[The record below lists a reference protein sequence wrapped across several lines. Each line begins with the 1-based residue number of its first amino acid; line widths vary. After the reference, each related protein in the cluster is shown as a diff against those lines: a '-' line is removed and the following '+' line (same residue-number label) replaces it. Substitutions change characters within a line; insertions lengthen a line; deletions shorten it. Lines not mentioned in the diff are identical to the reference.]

1 MEEARLWDFGVREEI
16 RRVAI
21 YFPAVIFGLIVAYL
35 VIKRRF
41 KK

>member
-1 MEEARLWDFGVREEI
+1 MEVMLIQASVQEQI

-21 YFPAVIFGLIVAYL
+21 YFPAAFFALIVAYL
-35 VIKRRF
+35 VLKRRF